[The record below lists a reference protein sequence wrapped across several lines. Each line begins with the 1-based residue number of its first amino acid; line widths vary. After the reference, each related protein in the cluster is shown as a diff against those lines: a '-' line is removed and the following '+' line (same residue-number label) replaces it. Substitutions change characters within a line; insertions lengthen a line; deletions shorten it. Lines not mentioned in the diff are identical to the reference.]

1 MKTLIF
7 IIINLLFL
15 SNTFGQI
22 SFNKY
27 ELYKTRKDTT
37 EEWKSIRGENWF
49 FEGKSMEDSIYFTKI
64 PSEEANFIFENN
76 GKLEIEGCYISCG
89 KYTCSYYGTWK
100 ETYEG
105 YLKIE
110 YYDFYEK
117 QNRTYQYKIDTII
130 KDSLLLLTKPNY
142 YIPLCDSTNFYA
154 FDTLELNYEIA
165 MYSDEDTCI
174 AIEKLIKE
182 FENYS
187 LIGYGEN
194 IFIRFSDDSFNYTN
208 IDFVKKTIQE
218 VQLKLSDFK
227 NLKYDKIA
235 IYDRLELMATF
246 DMNDNVYEYYTKNKW
261 KKKKIKLQYLT
272 NAM

>member
-1 MKTLIF
+1 MRLIIF
-7 IIINLLFL
+7 ISFNILFL
-15 SNTFGQI
+15 SCAFGQI

-49 FEGKSMEDSIYFTKI
+49 FEGESMEDSIYFTKEF
-64 PSEEANFIFENN
+64 SKANFIFENN

-89 KYTCSYYGTWK
+89 KYTCSYFGTWN

-105 YLKIE
+105 YLKIK

-117 QNRTYQYKIDTII
+117 QNHIYQYKIDTLI

-142 YIPLCDSTNFYA
+142 YIPLCDSTNFNA
-154 FDTLELNYEIA
+154 FDTLEINYEIA
-165 MYSDEDTCI
+165 MYSDVDSCI
-174 AIEKLIKE
+174 ALEKLIKE

-194 IFIRFSDDSFNYTN
+194 ILIRFSDDSFDYTN
-208 IDFVKKTIQE
+208 IEFVKKIIQE
-218 VQLKLSDFK
+218 SQLKLSYFK
-227 NLKYDKIA
+227 SLKYDKITF
-235 IYDRLELMATF
+235 YDKMELMATF
-246 DMNDNVYEYYTKNKW
+246 KIKDSVYEYYTNNKW
-261 KKKKIKLQYLT
+261 KKKKIKLQ
-272 NAM
+272 